1 MATNYPQISN
11 EQHWENLILK
21 AERAGWNDFHLLF
34 DPIFY
39 TRHGI
44 AQKGFYRRIFQV
56 PFLVALFGDDVVETG
71 EYDKE
76 LNPIVLPRYHFIARQ
91 ATDMIMRQEPESVL
105 AFLDSVPTQI
115 ELDARSQVLPK
126 TDAVPSSEA

>member
-1 MATNYPQISN
+1 MPQTSN
-11 EQHWENLILK
+11 EQHWENIILK
-21 AERAGWNDFHLLF
+21 AERAGWKDFHLLF

-56 PFLVALFGDDVVETG
+56 PLLVALYGDDMVETG

-76 LNPIVLPRYHFIARQ
+76 LNPVVLPRYHAIARQ
-91 ATDMIMRQEPESVL
+91 AVDMMMRQEPESVL
-105 AFLDSVPTQI
+105 AFLDAIPTQN
-115 ELDARSQVLPK
+115 ELDARSQVLPQ
-126 TDAVPSSEA
+126 TDEIPSSKA